1 VRSRGLDATRP
12 ELTSFNVTQPDAARM
27 YDFAPGMDHFAAHCE
42 AMRLGALESMT
53 AQVRTKLSQV
63 RTPRRPAHPGQR
75 PRPRVPGVN
84 EIPPG
89 SQITMTCAPK
99 LTET

>member
-53 AQVRTKLSQV
+53 AQVRTDRENRS
-63 RTPRRPAHPGQR
+63 PGAGM
-75 PRPRVPGVN
+75 V
-84 EIPPG
+84 
-89 SQITMTCAPK
+89 
-99 LTET
+99 